1 MTAQQPSRVLLVGHG
16 RMGRLVEHLAGE
28 YGFSVAGIITSH
40 TTSDW
45 PDADVAIDFSVA
57 GAVPSTMRVLAPR
70 RIPVVI
76 GTTGWHSSE
85 AEVRELVRVHQSAV
99 VAAANFALGVNIFL
113 SIVERA
119 GALFASRPEF
129 GAWIHEAHHSA
140 KRDAPSGTAL
150 AMKARFE
157 QAGYTHPLDISSTR
171 AGAIPGTHTL
181 GFDSAAETITL
192 THTTRDRSV
201 FARGALEAA
210 RWVWGR
216 SGWFSMVDVIN
227 GSESGDRQAFRPA

>member
-16 RMGRLVEHLAGE
+16 RMGRLVEQLAGE
-28 YGFSVAGIITSH
+28 CGFSVAGIITSR
-40 TTSDW
+40 TASDW

-57 GAVPSTMRVLAPR
+57 DAVPNTMRVLAPR

-76 GTTGWHSSE
+76 GTTGWQGSE
-85 AEVRELVRVHQSAV
+85 AEVRELVRIHQSAV

-119 GALFASRPEF
+119 GALFVSRPEF
-129 GAWIHEAHHSA
+129 GAWVHEAHHSA

-150 AMKARFE
+150 AMKARLE

-171 AGAIPGTHTL
+171 AGAIPGTHTV
-181 GFDSAAETITL
+181 GFDSSAETITL

-201 FARGALEAA
+201 FARGAIEAA
-210 RWVWGR
+210 RWIKGR
-216 SGWFSMVDVIN
+216 TGWFSMRDVI
-227 GSESGDRQAFRPA
+227 GS

>member
-1 MTAQQPSRVLLVGHG
+1 MSATQPSRVLLVGHG
-16 RMGRLVEHLAGE
+16 RMGRIVERLSGE
-28 YGFSVAGIITSH
+28 YGFSVAGVVTSK
-40 TTSDW
+40 TSNDW
-45 PDADVAIDFSVA
+45 PDADVAVDFSVA
-57 GAVPSTMRVLAPR
+57 EAVPVTIRALAPR

-76 GTTGWHSSE
+76 GTTGWQASE

-113 SIVERA
+113 SIVDRA
-119 GALFASRPEF
+119 GALFAARPEF

-150 AMKARFE
+150 AIKERLE
-157 QAGYTHPLDISSTR
+157 QAGYARPLDISSTR

-210 RWVWGR
+210 RWIQGR
-216 SGWFSMVDVIN
+216 TGWFSMRDVVN
-227 GSESGDRQAFRPA
+227 GS

>member
-1 MTAQQPSRVLLVGHG
+1 MSSAQPSRVLLVGHG
-16 RMGRLVEHLAGE
+16 RMGRLVEQLSGE
-28 YGFSVAGIITSH
+28 YGFSVAGVVTSR
-40 TTSDW
+40 TAADAW
-45 PDADVAIDFSVA
+45 PDADVAVDFSIA
-57 GAVPSTMRVLAPR
+57 EAVPGTVRALAPR

-76 GTTGWHSSE
+76 GTTGWQSSE
-85 AEVRELVRVHQSAV
+85 AEVRELVRVHESAV

-113 SIVERA
+113 SILDRA
-119 GALFASRPEF
+119 GALFAGRPEF

-150 AMKARFE
+150 AMKGRLE
-157 QAGYTHPLDISSTR
+157 QAGYTRPLDVSSTR

-210 RWVWGR
+210 RWVHGR
-216 SGWFSMVDVIN
+216 TGWFSMRDVVN
-227 GSESGDRQAFRPA
+227 ESVSVVRSP

>member
-1 MTAQQPSRVLLVGHG
+1 MSAAQPSRVLLFGHG
-16 RMGRLVEHLAGE
+16 RMGRLVEQLSGE
-28 YGFSVAGIITSH
+28 YGFAVAGAFTSK
-40 TTSDW
+40 TQLSDL
-45 PDADVAIDFSVA
+45 PDADVAVDFSVA
-57 GAVPSTMRVLAPR
+57 EAVPVTMRALAPR

-76 GTTGWHSSE
+76 GTTGWQASE

-113 SIVERA
+113 SILDRA
-119 GALFASRPEF
+119 GALFAPRPEF

-150 AMKARFE
+150 AMKGRLE
-157 QAGYTHPLDISSTR
+157 QAGFSRALDVSSTR

-210 RWVWGR
+210 RWVQGR
-216 SGWFSMVDVIN
+216 TGWFTMRDVV
-227 GSESGDRQAFRPA
+227 G

>member
-1 MTAQQPSRVLLVGHG
+1 MTAAQPSRVLLVGHG
-16 RMGRLVEHLAGE
+16 RMGRLVEQLAGE
-28 YGFSVAGIITSH
+28 YGFSVAGIITSK
-40 TTSDW
+40 TTGVW
-45 PDADVAIDFSVA
+45 PDADVVIDFSVA
-57 GAVPSTMRVLAPR
+57 DAVPTTMRVLAPR

-76 GTTGWHSSE
+76 GTTGWQGSE
-85 AEVRELVRVHQSAV
+85 VEVRELVRLHQSAA

-119 GALFASRPEF
+119 GVLFGSRPEF
-129 GAWIHEAHHSA
+129 GGWIHEAHHSA

-150 AMKARFE
+150 AMKARLE
-157 QAGYTHPLDISSTR
+157 HAGYTHPLDISSTR

-210 RWVWGR
+210 RWVQGR
-216 SGWFSMVDVIN
+216 TGWFTMRDVV
-227 GSESGDRQAFRPA
+227 SES

>member
-1 MTAQQPSRVLLVGHG
+1 
-16 RMGRLVEHLAGE
+16 MGRLVEQLAGE
-28 YGFSVAGIITSH
+28 YGFAVAAVITSKKINE
-40 TTSDW
+40 W
-45 PDADVAIDFSVA
+45 PAADVAIDFSVA
-57 GAVPSTMRVLAPR
+57 DAVPTTMRALAPR

-76 GTTGWHSSE
+76 GTTGWQGSE
-85 AEVRELVRVHQSAV
+85 AEVRELVQLHQSAV

-150 AMKARFE
+150 AMKARLE
-157 QAGYTHPLDISSTR
+157 HAGYTHPLDISSTR
-171 AGAIPGTHTL
+171 AGAVPGRHTL

-210 RWVWGR
+210 RWIQGR
-216 SGWFSMVDVIN
+216 TGWFSMRDVI
-227 GSESGDRQAFRPA
+227 GS